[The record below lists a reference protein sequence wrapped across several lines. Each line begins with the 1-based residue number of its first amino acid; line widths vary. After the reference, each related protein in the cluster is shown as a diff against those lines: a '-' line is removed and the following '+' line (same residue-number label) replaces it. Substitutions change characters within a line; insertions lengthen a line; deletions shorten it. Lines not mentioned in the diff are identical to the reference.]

1 MKKIAFFIFAALISF
16 TFISCATTSGKFNEM
31 RSICEKIEGKNEY
44 TEDEYKKMHTRFTEI
59 AEELEA
65 CNLSN
70 DDKEE
75 LSKLK
80 GRYAGAITAK
90 AATNLGKIFG
100 GFINSM
106 NGFIEGINNSINK

>member
-1 MKKIAFFIFAALISF
+1 MKKIAFFIFAALISI

-31 RSICEKIEGKNEY
+31 RNICEKIEEKNEY
-44 TEDEYKKMHTRFTEI
+44 SEDEYEKMHTRFTEI
-59 AEELEA
+59 IAELES
-65 CNLSN
+65 CKLSSEE
-70 DDKEE
+70 KEE
-75 LSKLK
+75 LSHLK

-90 AATNLGKIFG
+90 ATKNLGKIFG